1 MKKALQKII
10 PFVLCFCMLFLFACK
25 DTSTPPPANGDNN
38 GGNEQTPPDDNNPDD
53 DKDPDEEKPPVDK
66 TQTYTISA
74 KDKQGAAIANV
85 WFEAYYYGDY
95 EAKSDLTVVQ
105 KASTDASGI
114 ATLKFEPEDGTSY
127 MARLASEGE
136 KATDPALDYRYTLD
150 NKADGT
156 SLTFDSE
163 RKATAVFNYYPNKFP
178 FSLTTEHS
186 YKRVAT
192 EDSFTESGDDLIL
205 NIKANIID
213 YFCFAPYI
221 APKINGDGM
230 TEAEFNK
237 AIDEATDA
245 ARQAASGKYDV
256 TFTTDS
262 NANITMER
270 YNGNRGNTPINAE
283 GVPTQILAITGNAP
297 DNAEDAELYTGNDT
311 VSLELTKD
319 YSASDYLFGV
329 KADKDCTVTISVT
342 RTGDATE
349 ETTVTITP
357 VAPSGNPIEWTDAK
371 VAENKNDGE
380 NLLEIPFD
388 GTANV
393 VLGTDGYYRVGD
405 ENGALLYVVLTKET
419 RGGTTPIS
427 ELKTDPNNPRA
438 ETIFQFQSK
447 TNPSKKFDYSIFVN
461 GEMDEK
467 NENKV
472 TYGYADLATNSYG
485 IYPVNEEIRTFLEYC
500 GFFMCAEPGAQNW
513 LIPCKYFGSDAITE
527 TGTILATGMRKISL
541 TEEEAFNGKLYT
553 VKSQSGGT
561 FTLRATDDKVLVWT
575 NDVFNP
581 IIGEK
586 ENNGESAFVGSYSF
600 ELKAG
605 ESFSFYC
612 GYAWTEATEYSLTLL
627 KTSGEPEPYIG
638 LGLNSVNIT
647 ETYSAQSFFFTPEK
661 SGWYRVLVHEDDVLN
676 GLSAIMYY
684 YGFNEITMVDFD
696 STPDENG
703 NYIGSPVYLE
713 ANEEVEFGIT
723 AGTAGDYLFTLEE
736 TEEPKFVTGE
746 NMISG
751 LTQNS
756 PLTRKFGGET
766 GAYSI
771 SIQARPG
778 FSSTITVTIGEQQAY
793 TLNAANN
800 YTVSAAISADA
811 EITVATDNLNSF
823 FGDSFLL
830 VFELAA

>member
-38 GGNEQTPPDDNNPDD
+38 GGNEQTPPDDNNPDE

-127 MARLASEGE
+127 MARLASAGE

-192 EDSFTESGDDLIL
+192 EDSFTESGDDLTL
-205 NIKANIID
+205 NIEANIIN

-388 GTANV
+388 GTENV

-447 TNPSKKFDYSIFVN
+447 TDPSKKFDYSIFVN

-661 SGWYRVLVHEDDVLN
+661 SGWYRVSVSENDVN
-676 GLSAIMYY
+676 GIQDISYDNNPIIDLFS
-684 YGFNEITMVDFD
+684 E
-696 STPDENG
+696 PDENG
-703 NYIGSPVYLE
+703 NFVGFAIYLE
-713 ANEEVEFGIT
+713 ANVEIEIT
-723 AGTAGDYLFTLEE
+723 LTASAIGDYLFTLEE

-766 GAYSI
+766 GTYSI
-771 SIQARPG
+771 TIQARPG
-778 FSSTITVTIGEQQAY
+778 FSSTMTVTIGEQAY
-793 TLNAANN
+793 TLNAENN
-800 YTVSAAISADA
+800 YTVNAEISADA
-811 EITVATDNLNSF
+811 EITVSTDNSNNNPF
-823 FGDSFLL
+823 FGDEFMLM
-830 VFELAA
+830 FELAA